1 MTDLKKNPYYLSDED
16 CKWVQ
21 DTIAGMTEEE
31 KVGQLFF
38 QLTQSRD
45 EAYLKG
51 LMETYH
57 LGGCRYNSAPGKD
70 IQAVSYTHL
79 RGTGFLYVSAGSYVF

>member
-57 LGGCRYNSAPGKD
+57 LGGCRIIRRRERIYRSRTEFYRNMPEFR
-70 IQAVSYTHL
+70 Y
-79 RGTGFLYVSAGSYVF
+79 

>member
-31 KVGQLFF
+31 KVWLA
-38 QLTQSRD
+38 
-45 EAYLKG
+45 EA
-51 LMETYH
+51 T
-57 LGGCRYNSAPGKD
+57 RA
-70 IQAVSYTHL
+70 I
-79 RGTGFLYVSAGSYVF
+79 